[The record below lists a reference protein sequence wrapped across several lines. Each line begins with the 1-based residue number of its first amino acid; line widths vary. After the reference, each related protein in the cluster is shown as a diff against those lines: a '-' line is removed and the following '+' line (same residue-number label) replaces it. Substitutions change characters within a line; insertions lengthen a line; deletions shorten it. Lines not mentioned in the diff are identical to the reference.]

1 MKKQMF
7 GALAAGCLLAL
18 IIVVPARAQMPG
30 APIRVSIP
38 FDFIIRGRTLPAGP
52 YEVMRLSDS
61 PEVLEIRNVKDR
73 REHSA
78 FETDAFQANQIPKRN
93 ELVFNRYGDSYFLS
107 EVVTAGEEV
116 GRSMPAS
123 HAERQLRREMA
134 SNNRTAETVAV
145 AF

>member
-7 GALAAGCLLAL
+7 GTLAAGCLLAL

-30 APIRVSIP
+30 APIRVNIP
-38 FDFIIRGRTLPAGP
+38 FDFIIRGRTLPAGD

-61 PEVLEIRNVKDR
+61 QEVLEIRNVD
-73 REHSA
+73 HGSDHAA
-78 FETDAFQANQIPKRN
+78 FETDAFQARHIAKRN
-93 ELVFNRYGDSYFLS
+93 ELIFNRYGDSYFLS
-107 EVVTAGEEV
+107 EIVTAGEEV
-116 GRSMPAS
+116 GRAMPPS

-134 SNNRTAETVAV
+134 SNSPEPESVAV